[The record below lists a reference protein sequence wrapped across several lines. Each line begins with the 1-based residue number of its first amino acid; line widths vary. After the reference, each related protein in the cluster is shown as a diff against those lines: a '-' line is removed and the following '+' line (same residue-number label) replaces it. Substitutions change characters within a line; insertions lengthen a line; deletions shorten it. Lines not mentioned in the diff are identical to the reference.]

1 MVWVFNNPAGIF
13 YNSNELFDSLLT
25 ISLFPSFSNFFEK
38 VLDWKESNFPSF
50 SVIHYFI
57 YLVYLLK
64 DLLDFVYQLFH

>member
-1 MVWVFNNPAGIF
+1 MPQFF
-13 YNSNELFDSLLT
+13 YLL
-25 ISLFPSFSNFFEK
+25 EK

-50 SVIHYFI
+50 SPIIHCFI

>member
-1 MVWVFNNPAGIF
+1 MPQFF
-13 YNSNELFDSLLT
+13 YLL
-25 ISLFPSFSNFFEK
+25 EK

-50 SVIHYFI
+50 SIIHYFI